1 MTKHTY
7 DDDDIW
13 TEKVWRVRS
22 ADGDSDGEV
31 GPVSLDQVRRGIEA
45 GKLDAAAK
53 VARNGTD
60 NWLSARNIIEAAI
73 TRDKA
78 LARKEAPDPDPL
90 LPSEIS
96 RVQLSDPDRTTP
108 LARMPTGPK
117 TVASLMPLAVL
128 ATLGV
133 IGACWASYRFV
144 GPRPAAATPRTEIA
158 VERLPRSTVAVI
170 ESRIRDDLEEAAVVP
185 DSYVGAWL
193 AQRVCGGMDLE
204 QRLRKAKGV
213 TLAQMH
219 DLGVIELMG
228 QSSWLQA
235 VRCGADLRRSLSTPR
250 QTTIVFDHEGS
261 PSAVTSLTLDRE
273 TMPDVEDRI
282 AHTYAGLEGFC
293 QKAEGGETSC
303 RASGPAGFRDGRT
316 WFFGPHETVEAFAAS
331 YTSAHRERSSN
342 ADILA
347 DLARHAGKATSRT
360 RLVRPSSI
368 PWAALCEQVAPHDE
382 GDAFL
387 KACFPAASRVRLDGT
402 ETKIR
407 GLVVERDHVAS
418 DHRMSWSVV
427 LLARSEEAARWI
439 EGDLVDLRRD
449 WQSVLVDNEPDL
461 LRRLRESPETAR
473 ERLWAGAAD
482 PFVRALANIR
492 VESRGTG
499 VRVEMSAE
507 LTAEERKLVRE
518 SLEAADPEDQAMVSV
533 LDALSAGT
541 SPPVDALSRF
551 LGDEVAPWAAAPR
564 ATEADCK
571 QLLSKYEALAAD
583 PSALDQVDLRD
594 RWGRAFEPDVC
605 KGMVLPDGFRSCLMG
620 ASSLAKLAEC
630 PPPRS
635 PYVAEAH
642 RRLKGQWSV
651 VDVDGDEL
659 PYFARMSLRGCRLEV
674 GEDRVAVDCLEER
687 GTGAL
692 RIETRDLEGAVIYL
706 PWSKGP
712 LPKRA
717 TFGKTADTWVMP
729 DFARGV
735 QLTFRRG
742 DFSRSL
748 FDR

>member
-22 ADGDSDGEV
+22 ADGDGDGEV

-78 LARKEAPDPDPL
+78 LVRKEAPDPEPL
-90 LPSEIS
+90 VPQEVS
-96 RVQLSDPDRTTP
+96 RVQVSDPDRTTP
-108 LARMPTGPK
+108 GARMPAGPK
-117 TVASLMPLAVL
+117 TAAPFVPVALL
-128 ATLGV
+128 ATVGV
-133 IGACWASYRFV
+133 IGLCWASYRVV
-144 GPRPAAATPRTEIA
+144 GPHPSTAAPRGEIA
-158 VERLPRSTVAVI
+158 VERLPRFTVAVI
-170 ESRIRDDLEEAAVVP
+170 ESRIRDDLDEVVVVP

-193 AQRVCGGMDLE
+193 AQRVCGGVDLE
-204 QRLRKAKGV
+204 QRLRKAMGA

-228 QSSWLQA
+228 QASWLRA
-235 VRCGADLRRSLSTPR
+235 VRCGADLRRSLTAPR
-250 QTTIVFDHEGS
+250 QTTVVFEHEGS

-273 TMPDVEDRI
+273 TMPDVEDGV
-282 AHTYAGLEGFC
+282 AHTYAGLAGFC
-293 QKAEGGETSC
+293 QRADDDVSC
-303 RASGPAGFRDGRT
+303 RSSGPSGFHDGRT
-316 WFFGPHETVEAFAAS
+316 WFFGPHEAVEAFAAS

-347 DLARHAGKATSRT
+347 DLARHAGNASART

-402 ETKIR
+402 ETKVR

-449 WQSVLVDNEPDL
+449 WQSVLVDNEPAL
-461 LRRLRESPETAR
+461 LRRLRESPVTAR
-473 ERLWAGAAD
+473 ERLWAGAAG
-482 PFVRALANIR
+482 PFARALANVR
-492 VESRGTG
+492 VERQGTG
-499 VRVEMSAE
+499 VRLEMSAE

-518 SLEAADPEDQAMVSV
+518 SLDAPDPEDQAMVAV
-533 LDALSAGT
+533 LDALTAGAA
-541 SPPVDALSRF
+541 PPVGSLSRF

-564 ATEADCK
+564 ATDADCK
-571 QLLSKYEALAAD
+571 LLLSKYEALAAD
-583 PSALDQVDLRD
+583 PSALEQVDLRD

-605 KGMVLPDGFRSCLMG
+605 KGMVLPDDFRSCLMG
-620 ASSLAKLAEC
+620 ASSLAKLSEC
-630 PPPRS
+630 APPRS

-642 RRLKGQWSV
+642 RRLRGQWSV
-651 VDVDGDEL
+651 ADVEGDRVSYL
-659 PYFARMSLRGCRLEV
+659 ARVSLRGCRLEV
-674 GEDRVAVDCLEER
+674 GEDRVAFDCLDER
-687 GTGAL
+687 GSGAL
-692 RIETRDLEGAVIYL
+692 RIETRDLEGAVLDL
-706 PWSKGP
+706 PWSKG
-712 LPKRA
+712 LVPKRA

-729 DFARGV
+729 DFAPGV
-735 QLTFRRG
+735 QLTFRR
-742 DFSRSL
+742 DKFSRSL

>member
-22 ADGDSDGEV
+22 ADGDGDGEV

-45 GKLDAAAK
+45 GKLDATAK

-78 LARKEAPDPDPL
+78 LVRKEAPDPDPL
-90 LPSEIS
+90 LPQEIS
-96 RVQLSDPDRTTP
+96 RVQVSDPDRTTP
-108 LARMPTGPK
+108 GARMPAGPK
-117 TVASLMPLAVL
+117 TAASLVPLAVL
-128 ATLGV
+128 AVLGV
-133 IGACWASYRFV
+133 AGACWASYRFV
-144 GPRPAAATPRTEIA
+144 GPRPSAAAPRTEIA
-158 VERLPRSTVAVI
+158 VERLPRSTVAVV
-170 ESRIRDDLEEAAVVP
+170 ESPIRDDLEEEAAVP
-185 DSYVGAWL
+185 DSHVAAWL
-193 AQRVCGGMDLE
+193 AQRVCGGVDLE

-213 TLAQMH
+213 PLAQMH
-219 DLGVIELMG
+219 DLGVIDLTG
-228 QSSWLQA
+228 QTSWLRA
-235 VRCGADLRRSLSTPR
+235 LRCGADLQRSLSTPR
-250 QTTIVFDHEGS
+250 QTTIVFEREGS

-303 RASGPAGFRDGRT
+303 RPSGPAGLRDGRT
-316 WFFGPHETVEAFAAS
+316 WFFGPHEAVEAFAAS

-347 DLARHAGKATSRT
+347 ALERHAGNARSRT

-407 GLVVERDHVAS
+407 GLVVERDHVVS
-418 DHRMSWSVV
+418 DHRLSWSVV
-427 LLARSEEAARWI
+427 LLARSDEAAQWI

-461 LRRLRESPETAR
+461 LRRLRESPGTTR
-473 ERLWAGAAD
+473 ERLWAGAAE
-482 PFVRALANIR
+482 PFVRALANVR
-492 VESRGTG
+492 VVRRGPG
-499 VRVEMSAE
+499 VRLEMSAE
-507 LTAEERKLVRE
+507 LTPEERKLVRE
-518 SLEAADPEDQAMVSV
+518 SLEESDPDDQAMVAV
-533 LDALSAGT
+533 LDALSAGAP
-541 SPPVDALSRF
+541 PPVDALSRF
-551 LGDEVAPWAAAPR
+551 LGDEVAVWAAAPR

-571 QLLSKYEALAAD
+571 LLLAKYEALAAD
-583 PSALDQVDLRD
+583 PSALEQVDLRD
-594 RWGRAFEPDVC
+594 RWGRAFEPDAC
-605 KGMVLPDGFRSCLMG
+605 KGMVLPDDFRSCLMG
-620 ASSLAKLAEC
+620 ASSLAKLAQC

-642 RRLKGQWSV
+642 RRLEGQWSV
-651 VDVDGDEL
+651 VDVDGDQL
-659 PYFARMSLRGCRLEV
+659 SYFARMSLRGCRLEV
-674 GEDRVAVDCLEER
+674 GKDRVGIDCLEER
-687 GTGAL
+687 GTEAL

-729 DFARGV
+729 DFAPGV
-735 QLTFRRG
+735 QLTFRR
-742 DFSRSL
+742 DSFPRSL